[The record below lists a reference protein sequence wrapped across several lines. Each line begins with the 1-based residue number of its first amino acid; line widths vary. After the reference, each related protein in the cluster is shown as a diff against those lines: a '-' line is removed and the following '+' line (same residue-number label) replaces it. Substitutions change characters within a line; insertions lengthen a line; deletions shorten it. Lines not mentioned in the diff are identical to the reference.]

1 MFADTRPADLSADGG
16 VDRWA
21 EFRVVHPQERRALL
35 RQLRDGSVPVNL
47 SAPGGGSY
55 TTVLWSVEE
64 TAVAFDAGARGSLLE
79 PLLEGGEV
87 TAVAYLDAVKLQFDL
102 HDPMLV
108 HGAQATL
115 LRATMPQEI
124 YRFQRRQSYRVRVA
138 DRGSP
143 VARLRHPSIPDMR
156 LALRVL
162 DVSLGGCALWLPADV
177 PPIAAGTQ
185 FSEVEIDLDVD
196 TRLHVPLRLQHV
208 SAIAPGSQGVRLG
221 CEWQL
226 SPAAERSVQRF
237 VEQAQKRRR
246 LLAQR

>member
-1 MFADTRPADLSADGG
+1 MFADTRPADLSAAGG
-16 VDRWA
+16 LDRWA
-21 EFRVVHPQERRALL
+21 EFRVAHPQECRVLL

-47 SAPGGGSY
+47 SAPGGGAY

-64 TAVAFDAGARGSLLE
+64 HAIAFDAGVRGSLLE

-115 LRATMPQEI
+115 LRATMPREI

-138 DRGSP
+138 DRGTP
-143 VARLRHPSIPDMR
+143 VARLRHPSIPDMQ

-162 DVSLGGCALWLPADV
+162 DVSLGGCALWLPSDV

-185 FSEVEIDLDVD
+185 LAEVEITLDID
-196 TRLHVPLRLQHV
+196 THFHVPLQLQHV
-208 SAIAPGSQGVRLG
+208 SALAPGSHGVRLG

-226 SPAAERSVQRF
+226 SPSAERSVQRF
-237 VEQAQKRRR
+237 VDQAQKRRR